1 MHQIP
6 LLSIILLSLLLLI
19 TTVVSVTVEVIEDGT
34 PEGPDMAKALALSKR
49 FFWRNMM
56 ANWSHYNDY
65 EAFATPKEIGKI
77 SKKELAKLN
86 VLKDLRQAL
95 AADAYVKCWECKQ
108 TNANDEAGSSSFAK
122 QSKKDQFKCLCV
134 KPKFLVEKGE
144 LQLSSAMEA
153 IKSVYRDLFRW
164 GQGSGLSFKM
174 SFVNQKAW
182 DLVHR
187 WQLSYANG
195 NKLAANILLKV
206 NEQLG
211 GDEYLE
217 HYESAAFSDQFSKA
231 PSPAER
237 SDALSLS
244 KSILASMNEI
254 KYEETMPNGEKR
266 DYLTEYNAMLAQA
279 KMFNDLPKKIK
290 KGKAEQ
296 VDLNSVV
303 EMYQKY
309 WELVQE
315 FGLGMTEMCEGA
327 TKLEK
332 MHDSTRLKFVEI
344 LKAFGRL
351 FLGKSNSN
359 DGPPEQRIEELSGT
373 LFWRL
378 RRMVRDMML
387 QMNHGNKLKPVL
399 PDPCE
404 EAKFKVKKTGKPP
417 SSSH

>member
-86 VLKDLRQAL
+86 VLKDLRQ
-95 AADAYVKCWECKQ
+95 
-108 TNANDEAGSSSFAK
+108 
-122 QSKKDQFKCLCV
+122 
-134 KPKFLVEKGE
+134 PKFLVEKGE

-182 DLVHR
+182 DLVH
-187 WQLSYANG
+187 L
-195 NKLAANILLKV
+195 
-206 NEQLG
+206 
-211 GDEYLE
+211 
-217 HYESAAFSDQFSKA
+217 
-231 PSPAER
+231 
-237 SDALSLS
+237 
-244 KSILASMNEI
+244 
-254 KYEETMPNGEKR
+254 
-266 DYLTEYNAMLAQA
+266 
-279 KMFNDLPKKIK
+279 
-290 KGKAEQ
+290 
-296 VDLNSVV
+296 V